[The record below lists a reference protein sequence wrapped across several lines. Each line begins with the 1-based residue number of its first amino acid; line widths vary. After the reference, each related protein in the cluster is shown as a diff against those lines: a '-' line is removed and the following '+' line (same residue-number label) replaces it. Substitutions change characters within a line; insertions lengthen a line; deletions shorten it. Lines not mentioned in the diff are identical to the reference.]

1 MSALAVITPTLRSG
15 EIASTQ
21 RSRIRPRTA
30 LKVTSIGGFGGTFAA
45 SDSSNGPA
53 NKLTLYEV

>member
-1 MSALAVITPTLRSG
+1 MSALAVITPTSRP
-15 EIASTQ
+15 EIASAQ
-21 RSRIRPRTA
+21 RSRIKPGRA